1 MPTTRSHRQEELP
14 SRQATRTRQE
24 PTTGRVGTGEAF
36 LRGTA
41 SHAKYIG
48 CADRLGER
56 ELALCRC
63 AISDRF
69 FLDTDLHIGFPR
81 RCAVSPVVC
90 GRLRILDLLSARPA
104 AADIGHRPENA
115 SSGRFGR
122 SAAQFAIGRTALRR
136 RARADSSGGD
146 PIWSPTRVLCD
157 CYGRMYHRQL
167 LAQPCESFPRVLVRT
182 EIRHCKQKH
191 QPEDRHAEGDRGDRQ
206 QNLHCSLAAADAA
219 GPGHER
225 AGTPFAKWCDVAV
238 PFVGIGVPSPA
249 QPKNNRNAD
258 KDQEEQANN
267 VRLRCCNLGYETGF
281 RCLLPCR
288 FA

>member
-1 MPTTRSHRQEELP
+1 MLRAKSEHCQNRKTAPRRSQPHWACQPTRSHRQEELP

-24 PTTGRVGTGEAF
+24 ATTSRVGTGEAF

-81 RCAVSPVVC
+81 RCAVGPVVC

-104 AADIGHRPENA
+104 VADIGHRPENA
-115 SSGRFGR
+115 SSGRFSR

-136 RARADSSGGD
+136 RARADSPGGD
-146 PIWSPTRVLCD
+146 PDL
-157 CYGRMYHRQL
+157 
-167 LAQPCESFPRVLVRT
+167 ES
-182 EIRHCKQKH
+182 
-191 QPEDRHAEGDRGDRQ
+191 
-206 QNLHCSLAAADAA
+206 
-219 GPGHER
+219 HES
-225 AGTPFAKWCDVAV
+225 A
-238 PFVGIGVPSPA
+238 
-249 QPKNNRNAD
+249 
-258 KDQEEQANN
+258 
-267 VRLRCCNLGYETGF
+267 LR
-281 RCLLPCR
+281 
-288 FA
+288 